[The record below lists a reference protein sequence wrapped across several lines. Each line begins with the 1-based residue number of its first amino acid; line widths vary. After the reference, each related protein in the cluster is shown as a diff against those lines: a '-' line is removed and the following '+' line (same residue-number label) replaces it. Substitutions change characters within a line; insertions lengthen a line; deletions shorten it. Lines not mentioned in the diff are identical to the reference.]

1 MRNLYTS
8 LRVSALILTWVVS
21 HLSSLNAAET
31 PDLPLLLSE
40 DFKRGFSAW
49 KTTDANAWQVK
60 QIEGSS
66 NRVLDLHGQSK
77 YKPLHRSP
85 LNQAILKYH
94 TVGDFVLTA
103 KLQATKE
110 SYGHRDLCLFFGY
123 QDPEHFYYVHL
134 GQKMDD
140 HANQIFIVND
150 APRIKV
156 SETTTEGTPW
166 KDGNW
171 HDVKIVREVE
181 SGLIEVYFDDM
192 EKPVM
197 TAHDKTFDWGKI
209 GVGSFDDTGMFDD
222 VILHGIEVKP
232 KGDHAIADPKTLK
245 YEKWT
250 PDYQIHNAIA
260 LSFDELGRAYVTGAR
275 RRVAQDLAIREDWMI
290 EDLKLR
296 SVDDKKAF
304 YHRVLNPETGTSEE
318 NKANVVDHNEDGSHD
333 WRDLMVM
340 SDTIYRIEDTTG
352 DGEADK
358 RIAYATGIQTE
369 ITGSMAGVLYH
380 DGDVYA
386 TASPELM
393 KFRDTDGD
401 GVSDQRES
409 IAHGFGVHVAYAGH
423 YMHGINVG
431 PDGRI
436 YWTIGDKG
444 INVLSKEG
452 KHFEYPHEGSMM
464 RCEPDGSNFE
474 VFVRGLRNLQEPRFD
489 AYGNWFGVDNDGDSA
504 GEMERLVYLTQH
516 MDTGWRINWQYFK
529 GDYNFWTSEGLFKP
543 YFEGQAGHIV
553 PTIANYVNGP
563 SGFAWNPGT
572 ALSPEYKNYFF
583 ITQFSSGYQNA
594 FQVKAKGASFE
605 MINDHIIGNG
615 VPLVGLNWS
624 PDGGLYGT
632 DWGGGYTLNDEG
644 GVWRI
649 DVPEYAD
656 SKERKETA
664 KLIGEGMS
672 GRDESE
678 LVTLL
683 DQEDQRVRLAAQFE
697 LVKRGQQE
705 RLETTA
711 LKTDAPQ
718 MARIHSLW
726 GWGQLERAKSPRTPG
741 KILALAKD
749 KDAEVRAQF
758 ARTIGDMGAI
768 EGEATVDAL
777 INLLTDTDDRTRSL
791 AAISLG
797 SLKAERAY
805 PALLTF
811 AAEIRADQT
820 YLRHGAIIA
829 LANCARPEQ
838 LAALSDNENVAV
850 RRAAVIALRRQAS
863 AGVAEFLDDTDEAI
877 ATDAARA
884 IHDDDSILP
893 ALPLL
898 AAALT
903 STEYENEAF
912 LRRAVNANFR
922 LGDSDSASRLA
933 KFASNKNHPL
943 ALRLDALDALT
954 DWATP
959 AEIDRIEGRY
969 RKLADRDLEETG
981 TSVSPEM
988 TSLLADPETVIQEA
1002 AMKMASTLG
1011 LTINPQAL
1019 FAVVSGVK
1027 NPPNLRREA
1036 LSSLASQKAEQ
1047 LPTAVKTALSSDSAE
1062 LRTLALTLL
1071 SDYSPGPATARVAT
1085 ILDNIDDVPEAQSA
1099 VAILG
1104 KLGTSETDAILAKQA
1119 AQLVA
1124 GKLNTNI
1131 HLDVITAAQARSEEA
1146 PAIKASL
1153 AAFKKTRKPG
1163 DLVDAYR
1170 ECLDGGDAAKGR
1182 DIFMNHIAAQCVRCH
1197 NYTSGKGSTI
1207 GPNLKSIGLLKE
1219 RAYILESLVN
1229 PQAVIAPGYG
1239 TISLTLK
1246 NGDTVAGQFRKETKT
1261 EIEIRDAENKP
1272 IMVPVDQVKERT
1284 PVVSTMPPMF
1294 ALLNK
1299 HEIRDV
1305 VAYLARL
1312 KTK

>member
-1 MRNLYTS
+1 MRKLTPWICVFCLAFVGFTGGS
-8 LRVSALILTWVVS
+8 SPLIL
-21 HLSSLNAAET
+21 AAEN
-31 PDLPLLLSE
+31 DLPLLLKE
-40 DFKRGFSAW
+40 DFTRGFSRW
-49 KTTDANAWQVK
+49 KTTDPNAWQVK
-60 QIEGSS
+60 QLEGTS
-66 NRVLDLHGQSK
+66 NRVLDLYGKSK
-77 YKPLHRSP
+77 YKPTHRSP
-85 LNQAILKYH
+85 FNMAILKYH

-103 KLQATKE
+103 KVQATKE

-123 QDPEHFYYVHL
+123 QNPDHFYYVHL

-140 HANQIFIVND
+140 HANQIFIVNG
-150 APRIKV
+150 APRIKI
-156 SETTTEGTPW
+156 SEKTNEGTPW

-192 EKPVM
+192 KTPVM
-197 TAHDKTFDWGKI
+197 SAHDKTFDWGKV

-222 VILHGIEVKP
+222 VSLSGIEVKP
-232 KGDHAIADPKTLK
+232 KGDLGIADPKTLK

-260 LSFDELGRAYVTGAR
+260 LSFDGKGRAYVTGAR
-275 RRVAQDLAIREDWMI
+275 RRVAQDLAIREEWMI

-296 SVDDKKAF
+296 SVDDKREF
-304 YHRVLNPETGTSEE
+304 YHRVLSPDAGTSEE
-318 NKANVVDHNEDGSHD
+318 NKKNVVDHNKDGSHD

-352 DGEADK
+352 DGKADK
-358 RIAYATGIQTE
+358 KIAYATGIQTE

-423 YMHGINVG
+423 YMHGLNVG

-444 INVLSKEG
+444 LNVTSKEG
-452 KHFEYPHEGSMM
+452 KKYEFPHEGSMM

-504 GEMERLVYLTQH
+504 GEMERLVYLAQH
-516 MDTGWRINWQYFK
+516 IDTGWRINWQYFK

-543 YFEGQAGHIV
+543 WFDGQAGHIV

-594 FQVKAKGASFE
+594 FQVKSKGASFE
-605 MINDHIIGNG
+605 MINDHVIGNG
-615 VPLVGLNWS
+615 VPIVGLNWS

-632 DWGGGYTLNDEG
+632 DWGGGYTLNDDG
-644 GVWRI
+644 GVWKI
-649 DVPEYAD
+649 DVPEYAG

-664 KLIGEGMS
+664 SLIGEGMS
-672 GRDESE
+672 GREKDE
-678 LVTLL
+678 LITLC
-683 DQEDQRVRLAAQFE
+683 DHADQRVRLAAQFD
-697 LVKRGQQE
+697 LVKRGE
-705 RLETTA
+705 KKLLGETA
-711 LKTDAPQ
+711 LKKDAPQ
-718 MARIHSLW
+718 MARIHALW
-726 GWGQLERAKSPRTPG
+726 GWAQLERAEAKRNPG
-741 KILALAKD
+741 KILGLAKD
-749 KDAEVRAQF
+749 KDPELRAQF

-768 EGEATVDAL
+768 EGEAVVDAL
-777 INLLTDTDDRTRSL
+777 SGLLSDSNDRARSL

-797 SLKAERAY
+797 NLKAERAY
-805 PALLTF
+805 PVLLKF
-811 AAEIRADQT
+811 AAEIRGDQT
-820 YLRHGAIIA
+820 YLRHGAIVA

-838 LAALSDNENVAV
+838 LAELSKDKNAAV
-850 RRAAVIALRRQAS
+850 RRAAVIALRRQGA
-863 AGVAEFLDDTDEAI
+863 AEVAEFLSDADEAI

-893 ALPLL
+893 ALPQL
-898 AAALT
+898 AASLT
-903 STEYENEAF
+903 STKFENEAF
-912 LRRAVNANFR
+912 LRRSVNANFR
-922 LGDSDSASRLA
+922 LGDTASASRLG
-933 KFASNKNHPL
+933 KFASNISRPL

-954 DWATP
+954 DWAAP

-969 RKLADRDLEETG
+969 RKLAARDLEKTG
-981 TSVSPEM
+981 AALGDEM

-1011 LTINPQAL
+1011 LTINAEAL
-1019 FAVVSGVK
+1019 FTVVSGTK

-1036 LSSLASQKAEQ
+1036 LSSLAAQKAGQ
-1047 LPTAVKTALSSDSAE
+1047 LPKAVEISLASDSAE

-1071 SDYSPGPATARVAT
+1071 SGYSPGPATEKAGA
-1085 ILDNIDDVPEAQSA
+1085 ILESVNDVPEAQSA
-1099 VAILG
+1099 VAVLAN
-1104 KLGTSETDAILAKQA
+1104 LGTPEADAILAKQTE
-1119 AQLVA
+1119 QLVA
-1124 GKLNTNI
+1124 GNLNPNL
-1131 HLDVITAAQARSEEA
+1131 HLDVITAAQERSEA
-1146 PAIKASL
+1146 VSAIKASL
-1153 AAFKKTRKPG
+1153 AAFEKTRKPG
-1163 DLVDAYR
+1163 DLADGYR
-1170 ECLDGGDAAKGR
+1170 ECLEGGDAKKGQ

-1197 NYTSGKGSTI
+1197 NFSTGKGSTI
-1207 GPNLKSIGLLKE
+1207 GPNLKSIGVQKD

-1229 PQAVIAPGYG
+1229 PQSVIAPGYG

-1246 NGDTVAGQFRKETKT
+1246 NGDTIAGQFRKETKT

-1272 IMVPVDQVKERT
+1272 IKVAVDQVKERT

-1294 ALLNK
+1294 ALLK
-1299 HEIRDV
+1299 KGEIRDV
-1305 VAYLARL
+1305 VAYLVGL
-1312 KTK
+1312 KAK

>member
-1 MRNLYTS
+1 MRKLYTS
-8 LRVSALILTWVVS
+8 AWASGLVLAGIIGNVAPLA
-21 HLSSLNAAET
+21 AAEAK
-31 PDLPLLLSE
+31 DLPLLLKE
-40 DFKRGFSAW
+40 DFTRGFSRW
-49 KTTDANAWQVK
+49 KTTDASAWEVK
-60 QIEGSS
+60 QEEGSS
-66 NRVLDLHGQSK
+66 NRVLDLYGKSN
-77 YKPLHRSP
+77 YKPTHRSP
-85 LNQAILKYH
+85 FNQAILKYH

-123 QDPEHFYYVHL
+123 QDPDHFYYVHL

-150 APRIKV
+150 APRTKI

-166 KDGNW
+166 KDGSW

-192 EKPVM
+192 TKPVM

-222 VILHGIEVKP
+222 VVLHGIEVKP
-232 KGDHAIADPKTLK
+232 KGDHAVADPKTLK

-250 PDYQIHNAIA
+250 TDYEIHNAIA
-260 LSFDELGRAYVTGAR
+260 LSFDEKGVAYVTGAR

-304 YHRVLNPETGTSEE
+304 YHRVLNPDNGTSEE
-318 NKANVVDHNEDGSHD
+318 NKANVVDHNKDGSHD
-333 WRDLMVM
+333 WRDLMVL

-352 DGEADK
+352 DGKADK
-358 RIAYATGIQTE
+358 KTAYATGIQTE

-401 GVSDQRES
+401 GVSDEQKS

-423 YMHGINVG
+423 YMHGLNVG

-452 KHFEYPHEGSMM
+452 KRFAYPHEGSMM

-474 VFVRGLRNLQEPRFD
+474 VYVRGLRNLQEPRFD

-504 GEMERLVYLTQH
+504 GEMERLVYLAQH
-516 MDTGWRINWQYFK
+516 IDTGWRINWQYFK
-529 GDYNFWTSEGLFKP
+529 GDYNFWTTEGLFKP
-543 YFEGQAGHIV
+543 WFEGQAGHIV
-553 PTIANYVNGP
+553 PTIASYVNGP

-583 ITQFSSGYQNA
+583 ITQFSSGFQNA
-594 FQVKAKGASFE
+594 FQVKPKGASFE
-605 MINDHIIGNG
+605 MINDHVIGNG

-632 DWGGGYTLNDEG
+632 DWGGGYTLNDKG

-664 KLIGEGMS
+664 TLLGEGMTE
-672 GRDESE
+672 RDEVE

-697 LVKRGQQE
+697 LVKRGQQTL
-705 RLETTA
+705 LETSA
-711 LKTDAPQ
+711 LKKDGPQ
-718 MARIHSLW
+718 MGRIHALW
-726 GWGQLERAKSPRTPG
+726 GWAQLERAKAKRNPG
-741 KILALAKD
+741 KILTLAKD
-749 KDAEVRAQF
+749 EDPEIRAQF

-768 EGEATVDAL
+768 EGDATVDAL
-777 INLLTDTDDRTRSL
+777 IAMLSDSNERAQSL
-791 AAISLG
+791 AALSLG
-797 SLKAERAY
+797 NLEATRAY

-811 AAEIRADQT
+811 AAAIRADQP
-820 YLRHGAIIA
+820 YLRHGAIVA
-829 LANCARPEQ
+829 LSQCAQPEQ
-838 LAALSDNENVAV
+838 LAGLSQHESVGV
-850 RRAAVIALRRQAS
+850 RRAAVIALRRQGA
-863 AGVAEFLDDTDEAI
+863 AGVAEFLDDADEAI

-893 ALPLL
+893 ALPQL

-903 STEYENEAF
+903 STEFENEAF

-922 LGDSDSASRLA
+922 LGDSASASRLA
-933 KFASNKNHPL
+933 TFASNKKRPL
-943 ALRLDALDALT
+943 DLRLDALDALT
-954 DWATP
+954 DWAAPT
-959 AEIDRIEGRY
+959 EIDRIEGSY
-969 RKLADRDLEETG
+969 RKLEPRDLKKTG
-981 TSVSPEM
+981 EAVGSEM

-1011 LTINPQAL
+1011 VTINPDAL
-1019 FAVVSGVK
+1019 ASVVTGAK
-1027 NPPNLRREA
+1027 NPENLRREA
-1036 LSSLASQKAEQ
+1036 LSSLAAQKADQ
-1047 LPTAVKTALSSDSAE
+1047 LPQAVETALASDSAK
-1062 LRTLALTLL
+1062 LRTLALSLL
-1071 SDYSPGPATARVAT
+1071 SGYSPGPATTRAAA
-1085 ILDNIDDVPEAQSA
+1085 ILETVDDIPEAQSA
-1099 VAILG
+1099 VAVLAT
-1104 KLGTSETDAILAKQA
+1104 LETPQADAGLAKQTEA
-1119 AQLVA
+1119 LVA
-1124 GKLNTNI
+1124 GTLNPNLL
-1131 HLDVITAAQARSEEA
+1131 LDVITAAQARSEA
-1146 PAIKASL
+1146 VPAIAASL
-1153 AAFKKTRKPG
+1153 AAYEKTRKPG
-1163 DLVDAYR
+1163 DLVDSHR
-1170 ECLDGGDAAKGR
+1170 ECLEGGDAKKGE

-1197 NYTSGKGSTI
+1197 NYTSTKGSTI
-1207 GPNLKSIGLLKE
+1207 GPNLKSIGAQKD
-1219 RAYILESLVN
+1219 RTYILESIVN

-1246 NGDTVAGQFRKETKT
+1246 NGDTVAGQFRKETET

-1272 IMVPVDQVKERT
+1272 IMVAVDQVKERT

-1294 ALLNK
+1294 ALLK
-1299 HEIRDV
+1299 KGEIRDV
-1305 VAYLARL
+1305 VAYLAGLRAE
-1312 KTK
+1312 